1 MVTMYEQTEDPQIMP
16 SSISYNTLMNAW
28 GKTMDPSA
36 PEMVEKVL
44 QQMIAWNAEDMKPD
58 ALTFSTMMDAY
69 SRSKDKDCTQ
79 RAEEL
84 FQMMDTLRVKRNVF
98 TFSALQN
105 VYARSGRSD
114 APEKSMEV
122 LQRMLDLF
130 ASGDVFAKP
139 NCVNYN
145 TVLNAYSRTQSKE
158 SAYQADQMLQK
169 MELPV
174 VDGGFDIEPDRLSY
188 ALTILAC
195 ARCPDEI
202 YGARISEKNLAKMEA
217 RAQTEADKRAE
228 VSSAAPPAV
237 TLDIECFNV
246 VLTAISKSRQEDA
259 VARTMA
265 IVTRMDEHVQT
276 GHDHIRP
283 NIRSWNAVLNS
294 LSRSSRDANSTT
306 KAEQILT
313 HIFDMYK
320 GGMSSVKPDA
330 FSYAAVLS
338 AYQRSDD
345 PSAAQRADDL
355 ITRME
360 ELHETGDL
368 ATPPDVYHYT
378 IVCATWAKSRQREG
392 PNRVVQI
399 LAHMKDRHAAG
410 FPDVKPNVRTYNAV
424 LDCLSRSKEDEK
436 AEQVL
441 YHMLALSKNGDKDS
455 RPDSFSFNAVIN
467 AFTRSRQKDAG
478 RRAESVLDRFL
489 EHSEE
494 FPKVRL
500 DARSFI
506 HIVSYYGRMGKDML
520 DAPYRAEY
528 VLNRMIA
535 LFKSGHEEVAP
546 NVFAFTTVMDSYSHH
561 KHPDAG
567 VCAERLM
574 RQMEKLKANYNAN
587 KLEINTGVMNCVLL
601 AWASCG
607 DENAGQRAQTHLEN
621 MERQYHQAGR
631 TELRP
636 NEKTY
641 GLVLNAWSK
650 SGNFDKAQRALDILE
665 HMKEEHKKGALNVGP
680 SEHAYSL
687 VINACAFTNSGLDS
701 EAHAFK
707 IAIRVMKELIASA
720 ELEPSSLTYGW
731 FFQACGRLRVPDH
744 LKDPS
749 IEVAFLRCCE
759 RGLMNDFVLNR
770 LKGAAT
776 ETLFRKLMGPVASE
790 IPKYDQSKEKLKQR
804 LLVQHLP
811 REWKF
816 SRPSYESPSRSPNFR
831 P

>member
-1 MVTMYEQTEDPQIMP
+1 MP

-28 GKTMDPSA
+28 GKTKDPSA
-36 PEMVEKVL
+36 PEMVEQVL
-44 QQMIAWNAEDMKPD
+44 QQMIAWKSEDMAPD
-58 ALTFSTMMDAY
+58 AITFSTMMDAY
-69 SRSKDKDCTQ
+69 SRSKDKHSTQ

-114 APEKSMEV
+114 APEKTMEV
-122 LQRMLDLF
+122 LQRMLDLYS
-130 ASGDVFAKP
+130 SGDVFAKP

-145 TVLNAYSRTQSKE
+145 AVLNAYSRTQSRE
-158 SAYQADQMLQK
+158 SAIHADQMLQR

-174 VDGGFDIEPDRLSY
+174 GDGGFDIEPDRLSY

-195 ARCPDEI
+195 ARCPDEV
-202 YGARISEKNLAKMEA
+202 YAARISEENLLKMEA
-217 RAQTEADKRAE
+217 RAQMEADKRAV

-259 VARTMA
+259 VGRTMA
-265 IVTRMDEHVQT
+265 IIKRMDECVQA

-313 HIFDMYK
+313 HIFDLYQ
-320 GGMSSVKPDA
+320 GGMSTVKPDA

-345 PSAAQRADDL
+345 PSAAKRADDL
-355 ITRME
+355 IIRME
-360 ELHETGDL
+360 ELHQTGDL

-378 IVCATWAKSRQREG
+378 IVCATWAKSRLPEG
-392 PNRVVQI
+392 PSRVVQI
-399 LAHMKDRHAAG
+399 LTHMKDRHAAG
-410 FPDVKPNVRTYNAV
+410 LSDVKPNVRTYNAV
-424 LDCLSRSKEDEK
+424 LDCLSRAKEDEK
-436 AEQVL
+436 AEQLL
-441 YHMLALSKNGDKDS
+441 YHMLALSRNGDLDA

-478 RRAESVLDRFL
+478 RRAEAVLDRFL

-494 FPKVRL
+494 FPKARP

-506 HIVSYYGRMGKDML
+506 HIVAYYGRMGKDML

-535 LFKSGHEEVAP
+535 LFKCGHEEVAP

-567 VCAERLM
+567 ACAERLM
-574 RQMEKLKANYNAN
+574 RQMEKLKADYNAN
-587 KLEINTGVMNCVLL
+587 KLEVNTAVMNCVIM

-607 DENAGQRAQTHLEN
+607 DENAGRRAQTHLED
-621 MERQYHQAGR
+621 MERKYQAGR
-631 TELRP
+631 TELKP
-636 NEKTY
+636 DAKTY

-665 HMKEEHKKGALNVGP
+665 RMKEEHKKGELHVGP

-687 VINACAFTNSGLDS
+687 VINACAFTNNGLDA
-701 EAHAFK
+701 EAKAFQ
-707 IAIRVMKELIASA
+707 IAIRVMKELIESDA
-720 ELEPSSLTYGW
+720 LEPASLTYGW
-731 FFQACGRLRVPDH
+731 FFQACGRLRVPDN

-759 RGLMNDFVLNR
+759 KGLMNDFVLNR

-776 ETLFRKLMGPVASE
+776 ETLFRKLMAPVASK
-790 IPKYDQSKEKLKQR
+790 IPKYDESREKLKQR

-811 REWKF
+811 SEWKF
-816 SRPSYESPSRSPNFR
+816 GRKPMYHNPGRSSNNLR
-831 P
+831 S